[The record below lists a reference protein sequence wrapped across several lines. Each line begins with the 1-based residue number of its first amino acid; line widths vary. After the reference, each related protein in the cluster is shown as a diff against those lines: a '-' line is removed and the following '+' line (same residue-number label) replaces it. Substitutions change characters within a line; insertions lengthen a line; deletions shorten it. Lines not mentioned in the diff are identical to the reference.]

1 MAIFLS
7 GFVLGGLMGMVTMC
21 IFIMCDDEGDE

>member
-7 GFVLGGLMGMVTMC
+7 GFVLGGLMGMALMC
-21 IFIMCDDEGDE
+21 ILILSDKGDD

>member
-7 GFVLGGLMGMVTMC
+7 GFVLGGLMGMVLMC
-21 IFIMCDDEGDE
+21 ILILDDKGDD

>member
-7 GFVLGGLMGMVTMC
+7 GFVLGGLMGMVLMC
-21 IFIMCDDEGDE
+21 ILILSDKGDD